1 MLPLYLSIEGLY
13 SYQEKQEIDFTKLT
27 EAGLFGIF
35 GNVGSGKSSIL
46 EAISYALYGE
56 TERLNKQEKRAY
68 NMLNLK
74 SEQAV
79 IDFQFLNFEN
89 RKFRFIVQWKR
100 RKRFEDTTT
109 IDRLAYEWIDDTWIP
124 MESADGALVTNL
136 SYPNFRRTIII
147 PQGQFK
153 EFLEL
158 KGKERSDMMKE
169 IFFLNQY
176 DLGPKVGYL
185 QAENNKKVENLKGAL
200 TGFEEVSEETKEQ
213 KIKELEEAR
222 IDLANIKLAYEQ
234 WSETFKKLAI
244 AKENRQDLYIR
255 QQEWNTLN
263 AKQSQIKQYEN
274 DVNEYESVSL
284 HFREHINNL
293 HHITSIK
300 RQLLVKIERLQDNKE
315 LLRTKIDSTQQQIS
329 NIQNDYNNLD
339 NYKRQL
345 NEYQLLV
352 SNVDLI
358 HNKDEVLTRI
368 DKGTPIVIETKA
380 KEQQLLIQLSEEE
393 SSLEQLKKK
402 RINTSE
408 LLAIESWYQTLD
420 EILRQEDTLLK
431 RLVNHKQ
438 DIAQLEETFAAN
450 NLELGTWQDSLQ
462 MQWNSLQ
469 EEQKSIQDRETALR
483 LKQELSH
490 YILNL
495 NDGEPCP
502 LCGSAEHPSIM
513 HAADVT
519 DELEELKAIKKTWAD
534 KEQQYRR
541 LQNELTTAAQYLV
554 DKQEQEKTLLSEQ
567 AQVSSNLANHHQQFH
582 WPEFDKTDRNLFE
595 KQKSAI
601 KQLEELIEVKELT
614 IKNLR
619 IEIQATKEKVN
630 KYEKSLEDF
639 KNQVLILDAKITQN
653 LGQITVLKHLSS
665 AQLTKMELIIQFN
678 QLEEKIKSVDQQ
690 YKEWTT
696 IIQEDKGLF
705 ATVVG
710 QLSESQ
716 EQYKAY
722 NAQLQL
728 LQSTIN
734 SLLNKFNFADI
745 TQVKAILG
753 KSIDTSSLRQT
764 IQQFYLRINSIAER
778 IYELQEITKEDN
790 YSEELFVHTNEQMQ
804 WYKAELEKQ
813 ISKTGAIEK
822 ELQNLIVEL
831 DKKSNLLQ
839 EYSQLN
845 ARKDNL
851 KILDNMFKGNGFVN
865 YVSSIH
871 LVRLCEIAN
880 NRFHRLTKNQL
891 SLCVNEANEFEV
903 KDYLNN
909 GYQRSVKT
917 LSGGQSFQASL
928 CLALALAENIQALN
942 KADRNFFFIDE
953 GFGTQ
958 DNESINTV
966 FDTLQY
972 LHQENRV
979 VGIIS
984 HVEELKERMPRSVTV
999 TKDLEKGSQV
1009 NYN

>member
-109 IDRLAYEWIDDTWIP
+109 IERLAYEWIADTWIP

-158 KGKERSDMMKE
+158 KGKDRSDMMKE

-200 TGFEEVSEETKEQ
+200 TGFEEVSEEIKEAKQ
-213 KIKELEEAR
+213 KELE
-222 IDLANIKLAYEQ
+222 IGKIKLANIKLAYEK
-234 WSETFKKLAI
+234 WTETYKKLSI
-244 AKENRQDLYIR
+244 SKTNRQDLYSKE
-255 QQEWNTLN
+255 QEWNKLN
-263 AKQSQIKQYEN
+263 EKRPQIQQIEKEIT
-274 DVNEYESVSL
+274 EFESVSL

-293 HHITSIK
+293 HYITSIK
-300 RQLLVKIERLQDNKE
+300 EQLLVKIEKLQDNKD
-315 LLRTKIDSTQQQIS
+315 LLRNKISSTQHQIS
-329 NIQNDYNNLD
+329 NIQHDYDNLD

-345 NEYQLLV
+345 SEYQLLV
-352 SNVDLI
+352 SNVDLNQ
-358 HNKDEVLTRI
+358 NKNEVISRI

-380 KEQQLLIQLSEEE
+380 KEQLLIAQLIDEEN
-393 SSLEQLKKK
+393 SLDQLKNK
-402 RINTSE
+402 RINTVE
-408 LLAIESWYQTLD
+408 LLAIESWYQSLD
-420 EILRQEDTLLK
+420 ELLRQEDTLVK
-431 RLVNHKQ
+431 RLINHKQ
-438 DIAQLEETFAAN
+438 DIAQLKETFSAN
-450 NLELGTWQDSLQ
+450 NVDLDSWQDNLSLQ
-462 MQWNSLQ
+462 WNKLQ
-469 EEQKSIQDRETALR
+469 DEQNVIQEKETALR

-495 NDGEPCP
+495 HDGEPCP
-502 LCGSAEHPSIM
+502 LCGSAEHPNIM
-513 HAADVT
+513 HTSDIS
-519 DELEELKAIKKTWAD
+519 EELNELNIIKTNWAN
-534 KEQQYRR
+534 KEVQYRR
-541 LQNELTTAAQYLV
+541 LQNELSTAAQYLA
-554 DKQEQEKTLLSEQ
+554 DKQEEEKNLIIEQEQIALNVVKHN
-567 AQVSSNLANHHQQFH
+567 NLFQ
-582 WPEFDKTDRNLFE
+582 WPEFDKSDRNLFE

-601 KQLEELIEVKELT
+601 KQLEELINEKEVA

-619 IEIQATKEKVN
+619 VSIQSTKDNAN
-630 KYEKSLEDF
+630 KFEKSLDEF
-639 KNQVLILDAKITQN
+639 KNQVQILDAKIAQN
-653 LGQITVLKHLSS
+653 ISQIKVLEHLTTTNI
-665 AQLTKMELIIQFN
+665 TKMELTIQFN
-678 QLEEKIKSVDQQ
+678 QLEEKILLVDKQ
-690 YKEWTT
+690 YRECTA
-696 IIQEDKGLF
+696 IIQDHKGLF
-705 ATVVG
+705 ATVAG
-710 QLSESQ
+710 QLSEAQ

-722 NAQLQL
+722 NAQLQS

-734 SLLNKFNFADI
+734 SLLNKFKFADI
-745 TQVKAILG
+745 TLVKAILS
-753 KSIDTSSLRQT
+753 KSIDTTSLRET
-764 IQQFYLRINSIAER
+764 IQQFHLRINSITER
-778 IYELQEITKEDN
+778 ISELKDITKDDN
-790 YSEELFVHTNEQMQ
+790 YSDDLYEYTSLQIEAS
-804 WYKAELEKQ
+804 KIELEIQ
-813 ISKTGAIEK
+813 LSTTGALEK
-822 ELQNLIVEL
+822 ELQQLIIEL
-831 DKKSNLLQ
+831 DKKSNLLH
-839 EYSQLN
+839 EFNQLN
-845 ARKDNL
+845 ARKENL
-851 KILDNMFKGNGFVN
+851 RILDNMFKGNGFVN

-871 LVRLCEIAN
+871 LERLCEIAN

-891 SLCVNEANEFEV
+891 SLCVNESNEFEV